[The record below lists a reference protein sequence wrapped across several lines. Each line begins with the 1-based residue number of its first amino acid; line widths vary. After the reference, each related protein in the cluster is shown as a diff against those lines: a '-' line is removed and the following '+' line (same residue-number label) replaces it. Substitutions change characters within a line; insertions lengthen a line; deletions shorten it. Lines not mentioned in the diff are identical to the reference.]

1 MTPIENANE
10 VLCALGRAAL
20 PHQFCIAGGFARDLF
35 YGVTPKDIDVV
46 IVGQPDMYAIEDA
59 LKQAGYILTR
69 SDGSEGVSGG
79 DAVWTEV
86 HQFEHPYK
94 LSIDL
99 LFSAQETVLDAID
112 TFDCNL
118 NQFMLRNGAPIYL
131 GGSNAVLKFMGASVS
146 ADRRAYIQDKARN
159 LGWVVPIAPEEV
171 K

>member
-1 MTPIENANE
+1 MTPIENATE
-10 VLCALGRAAL
+10 VLSALGRAAL

-35 YGVTPKDIDVV
+35 HGVATRDIDVV
-46 IVGQPDMYAIEDA
+46 IVGYPNMGAIEHA
-59 LKQAGYILTR
+59 LKQVGYILTR
-69 SDGSEGVSGG
+69 RDGDDGVSGG
-79 DAVWTEV
+79 DAVWTAV
-86 HQFEHPYK
+86 HQFEHPFK

-131 GGSNAVLKFMGASVS
+131 GGSNAVLNFMGKSVS
-146 ADRRAYIQDKARN
+146 DDRRAYIADKARN